1 MIHVQPLHDYLVLRQ
16 EEAVKQSPGGI
27 LIPDGA
33 QRPPSRGTV
42 LAAGPGKLRDTGD
55 GRHPMDVK
63 VDDVVL
69 YTAYAG
75 HPVELDG
82 DKYLMLRAEDVIG
95 KVVK

>member
-1 MIHVQPLHDYLVLRQ
+1 MKIVPLNDYLVLKQ
-16 EEAVKQSPGGI
+16 EEAVKQTKGGI
-27 LIPDGA
+27 LLPDEA

-42 LAAGPGKLRDTGD
+42 LAAGPGKLRDNSND
-55 GRHPMDVK
+55 RQPMDVK
-63 VDDVVL
+63 EGDMVL

-75 HPVELDG
+75 HPVDLDG